1 MKAIAKTSQ
10 SIMLVDPQ
18 TREIL
23 THDKPSVVTW
33 TQFLEAR
40 TGKGQIK
47 ILASDLPTE
56 ASDTEFQKFLAEADG
71 KEDLAVEA
79 YLSTFAEENEKPK
92 PAAKKPAA
100 KKPAA
105 KAED

>member
-1 MKAIAKTSQ
+1 MKAIAKTADP
-10 SIMLVDPQ
+10 IMLIDPQ

-23 THDKPSVVTW
+23 TMDKPSVVTW

-47 ILASDLPTE
+47 ILASGLPDE
-56 ASDTEFQKFLAEADG
+56 ASDAEFQKFLAEADG
-71 KEDLAVEA
+71 KEELAVESFK
-79 YLSTFAEENEKPK
+79 STFEEEKPK

-105 KAED
+105 KAEG